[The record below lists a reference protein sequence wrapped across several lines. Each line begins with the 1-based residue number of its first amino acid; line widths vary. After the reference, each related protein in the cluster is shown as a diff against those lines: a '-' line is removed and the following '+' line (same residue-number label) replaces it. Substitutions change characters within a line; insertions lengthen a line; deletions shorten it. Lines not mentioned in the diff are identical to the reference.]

1 MSAEEWQTR
10 VDLAAC
16 YRLTAMY
23 GMTEMIANH
32 ISCRVPGSHDHFLIN
47 PYGMLYEEI
56 DASCLIKVDLD
67 GNILF
72 NASDYGVNAA
82 GFVIHSAIHMAR
94 HDVDCVAHTH
104 TPAGMA
110 VSAMECGLLPLAQTS
125 MRFLHIAYHDFEG
138 IADDVGERER
148 LVADLG
154 DHEAMVLRNHG
165 LLVVGRTIPATFN
178 LLYRMERA
186 CEVQVMALSCNTK
199 LVYPP
204 QDVLEKTFDKVKP
217 RPIRPTATANW
228 RGRRCCASST
238 ASIRRIGISASELAR
253 HDRGRFDLD
262 PRRLFDEA
270 HDLDQRHRGIMRAE
284 DFAIDLPER
293 LQVRQILFDID
304 DIPGEPNQMFGPR
317 AAFGENGRDVA
328 QGLADLR
335 DKVGRQMTMSVPA
348 DHAAGHHEAAV
359 GRHAVGISL
368 RRRPAARLQDLRA
381 GPLRLCNRQHSEV
394 GRLWRAH

>member
-1 MSAEEWQTR
+1 MNPPMSSPAIKVVKSVREQVSAEEWQAR

-32 ISCRVPGSHDHFLIN
+32 ISCRVPGSHDQFLIN

-67 GNILF
+67 GNTLL
-72 NASDYGVNAA
+72 NASDYDVNIA

-94 HDVDCVAHTH
+94 HDVDCVVHTH

-125 MRFLHIAYHDFEG
+125 MRFLHVAYHDFEG

-154 DHEAMVLRNHG
+154 DHEAMILRNHG
-165 LLVVGRTIPATFN
+165 LLVVGRTVPAAFN
-178 LLYRMERA
+178 ALFRLERA

-204 QDVLEKTFDKVKP
+204 TKVLEDTYDRMKP
-217 RPIRPTATANW
+217 RADQPARN
-228 RGRRCCASST
+228 G
-238 ASIRRIGISASELAR
+238 ELAWPALLR
-253 HDRGRFDLD
+253 KLDRVDSSYR
-262 PRRLFDEA
+262 
-270 HDLDQRHRGIMRAE
+270 
-284 DFAIDLPER
+284 
-293 LQVRQILFDID
+293 
-304 DIPGEPNQMFGPR
+304 N
-317 AAFGENGRDVA
+317 
-328 QGLADLR
+328 
-335 DKVGRQMTMSVPA
+335 
-348 DHAAGHHEAAV
+348 
-359 GRHAVGISL
+359 
-368 RRRPAARLQDLRA
+368 
-381 GPLRLCNRQHSEV
+381 
-394 GRLWRAH
+394 

>member
-1 MSAEEWQTR
+1 MMRRPALGDSCIAAMAARPPCGAVLLAGILAFRIQPSEHDPLQRSRSMTPPVSSPAIKIVKSVREQVSPEEWQTR

-16 YRLTAMY
+16 YRLTALY

-32 ISCRVPGSHDHFLIN
+32 ISCRVPGSADHFLIN

-67 GNILF
+67 GNTLF

-125 MRFLHIAYHDFEG
+125 MRFLHVAYHDFEG

-154 DHEAMVLRNHG
+154 DQEAMILRNHG
-165 LLVVGRTIPATFN
+165 LLVVGRTIPAAFDV
-178 LLYRMERA
+178 LWRMERA

-199 LVYPP
+199 LVQPP
-204 QDVLEKTFDKVKP
+204 QDVLEATYDKMKP
-217 RPIRPTATANW
+217 RP
-228 RGRRCCASST
+228 GHAS
-238 ASIRRIGISASELAR
+238 RNGDLAWPALLR
-253 HDRGRFDLD
+253 KLDRVD
-262 PRRLFDEA
+262 PSYR
-270 HDLDQRHRGIMRAE
+270 
-284 DFAIDLPER
+284 
-293 LQVRQILFDID
+293 
-304 DIPGEPNQMFGPR
+304 N
-317 AAFGENGRDVA
+317 
-328 QGLADLR
+328 
-335 DKVGRQMTMSVPA
+335 
-348 DHAAGHHEAAV
+348 
-359 GRHAVGISL
+359 
-368 RRRPAARLQDLRA
+368 
-381 GPLRLCNRQHSEV
+381 
-394 GRLWRAH
+394 

>member
-1 MSAEEWQTR
+1 MKDLRRRGFCCAAKLWSGLRAGNGDDGAIAMAALRRWLFPPPCGATDYRYPVGQFDQARPQKMTALQRRNAMTPPVSSPAIKVVRSVREQVSAEEWQAR

-67 GNILF
+67 GNTLF

-110 VSAMECGLLPLAQTS
+110 VSAMECGILPLAQTS

-138 IADDVGERER
+138 IADDIEERER
-148 LVADLG
+148 LVRDLG

-217 RPIRPTATANW
+217 RANLPN
-228 RGRRCCASST
+228 RNG
-238 ASIRRIGISASELAR
+238 ELAWPALLR
-253 HDRGRFDLD
+253 KLDRVDSSYR
-262 PRRLFDEA
+262 
-270 HDLDQRHRGIMRAE
+270 
-284 DFAIDLPER
+284 
-293 LQVRQILFDID
+293 
-304 DIPGEPNQMFGPR
+304 N
-317 AAFGENGRDVA
+317 
-328 QGLADLR
+328 
-335 DKVGRQMTMSVPA
+335 
-348 DHAAGHHEAAV
+348 
-359 GRHAVGISL
+359 
-368 RRRPAARLQDLRA
+368 
-381 GPLRLCNRQHSEV
+381 
-394 GRLWRAH
+394 